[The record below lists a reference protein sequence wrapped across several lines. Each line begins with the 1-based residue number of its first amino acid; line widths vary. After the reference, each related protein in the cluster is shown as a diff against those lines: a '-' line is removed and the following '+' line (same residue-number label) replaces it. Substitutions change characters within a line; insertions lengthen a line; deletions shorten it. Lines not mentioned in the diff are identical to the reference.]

1 MTLTYPKELV
11 PANVDYVTFRPFQYR
26 TNQDVVGS
34 DVNGG
39 GRPTGL
45 LNPSRRPA
53 AAAPAVAEPVVL
65 FMPTSTPALDN
76 QNGWSAVKFEGPLG
90 AMKRDLN
97 VAAGSAIDSLGND
110 GTISSVISKLGE
122 QIVSATSNSGA
133 IAKQFAMEVIGGIT
147 QNSPSNILAISRGKI
162 YNPNVEMI
170 YQGPQVRGFAFNYIF
185 MPKSEEETQLV
196 NRIILHFKKW
206 SSAKEVNGMFEI
218 PPVWQIDYMTGGVRN
233 KNMNAFKK
241 AVLTSV
247 STQDNAQLETHM
259 SYPDGAPITTTM
271 SLIFQ
276 EVDIITRSDHED
288 GRSNRGY

>member
-39 GRPTGL
+39 NRRS
-45 LNPSRRPA
+45 PSYS
-53 AAAPAVAEPVVL
+53 APAVAEPIVL
-65 FMPTSTPALDN
+65 FMPTSSPAVDN
-76 QNGWSAVKFEGPLG
+76 QNGWNPVSFAGPLG
-90 AMKRDLN
+90 ALKRDL
-97 VAAGSAIDSLGND
+97 AIGAGSIIDSLGSTSPQ
-110 GTISSVISKLGE
+110 GIGQKLLDQVKAAAGNAGE
-122 QIVSATSNSGA
+122 IG
-133 IAKQFAMEVIGGIT
+133 KQFGIEVIAELSG
-147 QNSPSNILAISRGKI
+147 NSASNILAISRGKI

-196 NRIILHFKKW
+196 NKIILHFKKW
-206 SSAKEVNGMFEI
+206 SSPKPLNGMFEI

-233 KNMNAFKK
+233 KNMNAFKRS
-241 AVLTSV
+241 VLTSV
-247 STQDNAQLETHM
+247 SIQDNSQLETHM
-259 SYPDGAPITTTM
+259 SYKDGAPITTTM

-276 EVDIITRSDHED
+276 EVDIITRDDHED